1 MRATEDR
8 DDDEM
13 LLLLQEDLRTHEMIK
28 TDGLGSLESRVV
40 HDLAR
45 IKATK
50 SLRTRQ
56 TVRLGPLIT
65 LGGTPSLTQ
74 YTNGSH
80 YRDVL

>member
-8 DDDEM
+8 DDGEM
-13 LLLLQEDLRTHEMIK
+13 LSLLQEDLRTREVIK
-28 TDGLGSLESRVV
+28 TDGLGSLESQVV
-40 HDLAR
+40 HNLTR

-56 TVRLGPLIT
+56 TVRLGPFIT

-74 YTNGSH
+74 YTNGS
-80 YRDVL
+80 LS